1 MTHIEYDGDRDRF
14 YLTLYSESQQI
25 CGLDP
30 IHLRELFV
38 CCENALK
45 ERERYLNPKGY
56 P

>member
-1 MTHIEYDGDRDRF
+1 MTNIDYDGDRDRF
-14 YLTLYSESQQI
+14 YLTIYSESPFI

-30 IHLRELFV
+30 IHLRELLTK
-38 CCENALK
+38 CENALA